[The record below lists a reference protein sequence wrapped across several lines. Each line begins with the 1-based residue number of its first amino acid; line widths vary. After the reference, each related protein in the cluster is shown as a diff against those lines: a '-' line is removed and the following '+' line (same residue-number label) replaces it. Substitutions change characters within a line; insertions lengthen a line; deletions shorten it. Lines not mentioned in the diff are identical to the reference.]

1 MQPIKLITLDFI
13 TKIMKKLI
21 TTLSFFAIIVSF
33 TSCVDDDTK
42 AGNADS
48 DIVTQ
53 EFTATKTIQDIVTFN
68 NTPTPVA
75 YTADD
80 IIEAYVTS
88 SDETGTFYNTI
99 SFQNIGTNTSQP
111 IGLSVS
117 ANFSS
122 YGKGFTPGRKAYIKL
137 KGLYTAVVD
146 GSLKIGSLYNGEIG
160 RISENEWQKYLFV
173 SATKVSE
180 ENMVRIVSLATASTN
195 TNLNTLIEIDN
206 VQFADGSLART
217 YFDVDS
223 GGSATNHNIVDI
235 AGGTTRYFRVSQY
248 ALFAYQNVPAGRG
261 KIRGIMTKY
270 GSDYQFIVRH
280 QNDVKLVNPRSY
292 TFNSALNENFE
303 SYALNQKGFTNY
315 LNFATSGTK
324 DWIVKTVNG
333 SKCIQMS
340 AYGGSLESN
349 KSYFVLPVDFT
360 TANTLSFQV
369 DADFYSTA
377 FGLKVYRT
385 TNYVP
390 GKKLSEATLFDI
402 SSSFIFPSAST
413 TTFNSAGTY
422 NIPTSIQGNGYIVFE
437 YTGSNISGTN
447 LNTTNCNIDNII
459 IN

>member
-1 MQPIKLITLDFI
+1 
-13 TKIMKKLI
+13 MKKLI
-21 TTLSFFAIIVSF
+21 TTLSIFALVVSF

-48 DIVTQ
+48 GIVTH
-53 EFTATKTIQDIVTFN
+53 EFTATKTVQDIVTFN
-68 NTPTPVA
+68 NTSTPVA

-88 SDETGTFYNTI
+88 SDETGTFYNSI
-99 SFQNIGTNTSQP
+99 SFQNIDTNTSQP
-111 IGLSVS
+111 IGFSVS
-117 ANFSS
+117 ANFAS

-180 ENMVRIVSLATASTN
+180 ENMVRTISLATAATN

-217 YFDVDS
+217 FFDIDS

-248 ALFAYQNVPAGRG
+248 ALFAYQNVPSGRG

-280 QNDVKLVNPRSY
+280 QNDVKLVNPRTY
-292 TFNSALNENFE
+292 TFNTTLNENFE
-303 SYALNQKGFTNY
+303 SYAVSQKGFTSY

-324 DWIVKTVNG
+324 DWIIKSVN
-333 SKCIQMS
+333 STKCIQMS
-340 AYGGSLESN
+340 AFGGSQESN
-349 KSYFVLPVDFT
+349 KSYFVVPVDFT
-360 TANTLSFQV
+360 AANSLTFQV
-369 DADFYSTA
+369 DADFYTGA

-385 TNYVP
+385 SDYVP
-390 GKKLSEATLFDI
+390 GKKISEATLYDI
-402 SSSFIFPSAST
+402 SSSFTLPLAAT
-413 TTFNSAGTY
+413 TSFASAGTY
-422 NIPTSIQGNGYIVFE
+422 TIPTSVQGNGYFIFE
-437 YTGSNISGTN
+437 YTGSNISGPN
-447 LNTTNCNIDNII
+447 LVTTNCNIDNIV

>member
-1 MQPIKLITLDFI
+1 
-13 TKIMKKLI
+13 MKKLI
-21 TTLSFFAIIVSF
+21 TSLSIFALVVSF

-42 AGNADS
+42 AGNADTG
-48 DIVTQ
+48 IVTQ
-53 EFTATKTIQDIVTFN
+53 EFTATKTVQDIVTFN
-68 NTPTPVA
+68 NTSTPVA
-75 YTADD
+75 YIADD

-88 SDETGTFYNTI
+88 SDETGTFYNSI
-99 SFQNIGTNTSQP
+99 SFQNIDTNTSQP
-111 IGLSVS
+111 IGFSVS
-117 ANFSS
+117 ANFAS

-180 ENMVRIVSLATASTN
+180 ENMVRTVSLATAATN

-217 YFDVDS
+217 FFDVDS

-235 AGGTTRYFRVSQY
+235 TGGTTRYFRVSKF
-248 ALFAYQNVPAGRG
+248 ALFAYQNIPSGRG

-280 QNDVKLVNPRSY
+280 QNDVKLVNPRTY
-292 TFNSALNENFE
+292 TFNSALTENFE
-303 SYALNQKGFTNY
+303 SYAVNQKGFTGY

-324 DWIVKTVNG
+324 DWIIKSVN
-333 SKCIQMS
+333 STKCVQMS
-340 AYGGSLESN
+340 AFGGSQESN
-349 KSYFVLPVDFT
+349 KSYFVVPVDFT
-360 TANTLSFQV
+360 AANSLTFQV
-369 DADFYSTA
+369 DADFYTNG

-385 TNYVP
+385 SDYVP
-390 GKKLSEATLFDI
+390 GKKISEATLFDI
-402 SSSFIFPSAST
+402 SSSFTFPGANTTSFASV
-413 TTFNSAGTY
+413 GTY
-422 NIPTSIQGNGYIVFE
+422 TIPTSVQGNGYFIFE
-437 YTGSNISGTN
+437 YTGSNISGPN
-447 LNTTNCNIDNII
+447 LVTTNCNIDNIV

>member
-1 MQPIKLITLDFI
+1 
-13 TKIMKKLI
+13 MKKLI
-21 TTLSFFAIIVSF
+21 TTLSIFTLVVSF
-33 TSCVDDDTK
+33 TSCVEDDTK
-42 AGNADS
+42 MGNPDS
-48 DIVTQ
+48 GIVTQ
-53 EFTATKTIQDIVTFN
+53 ELTPTKTVQDIVTFN

-80 IIEAYVTS
+80 VIEAYVTS

-99 SFQNIGTNTSQP
+99 SLQNIGTNTTQP

-122 YGKGFTPGRKAYIKL
+122 YAKGFTPGRKAYIKL
-137 KGLYTAVVD
+137 QGLYTAVVD
-146 GSLKIGSLYNGEIG
+146 GSLKIGSLYDGEIG
-160 RISENEWQKYLFV
+160 RISENEWQKHLFV

-180 ENMVRIVSLATASTN
+180 ENIVRTVSLATAATN
-195 TNLNTLIEIDN
+195 ANLNTLIEIDN

-235 AGGTTRYFRVSQY
+235 TGGTTRYFRVSQF
-248 ALFAYQNVPAGRG
+248 ALFAYQNVPSGRG

-270 GSDYQFIVRH
+270 GSDFQFIVRH
-280 QNDVKLVNPRSY
+280 QNDVKLTNPRTY
-292 TFNSALNENFE
+292 NFNGTLTENFE
-303 SYALNQKGFTNY
+303 SFAVNQKGFTSY

-324 DWIVKTVNG
+324 DWIVKSVNG

-340 AYGGSLESN
+340 AFGGDQESN
-349 KSYFVLPVDFT
+349 KSYFVIPVDFT
-360 TANTLSFQV
+360 MANSLTFQV

-385 TNYVP
+385 SDYVP

-402 SSSFIFPSAST
+402 SSSFTFPGANT
-413 TTFNSAGTY
+413 AAFASAGTY
-422 NIPTSIQGNGYIVFE
+422 NFPTSVQGNGYIVFE
-437 YTGSNISGTN
+437 YTGSNISGPN
-447 LNTTNCNIDNII
+447 LQTTNCNIDNIV

>member
-1 MQPIKLITLDFI
+1 MR
-13 TKIMKKLI
+13 KLI
-21 TTLSFFAIIVSF
+21 TTLSIFTLMVSF

-42 AGNADS
+42 MSNPETG
-48 DIVTQ
+48 IVTQ
-53 EFTATKTIQDIVTFN
+53 EFTVTKTVQDIVTFN

-99 SFQNIGTNTSQP
+99 CFQDINTNTSQP
-111 IGLSVS
+111 IGLSIS
-117 ANFSS
+117 ANFAS
-122 YGKGFTPGRKAYIKL
+122 YAKGFTPGRKAYIKL

-180 ENMVRIVSLATASTN
+180 ENMVRTISLSTAATNA
-195 TNLNTLIEIDN
+195 NLNTLIEIDN
-206 VQFADGSLART
+206 VQFADGSLSRT

-280 QNDVKLVNPRSY
+280 QNDVKLTNPRTY
-292 TFNSALNENFE
+292 TFNGTLTENFE
-303 SYALNQKGFTNY
+303 SYAVNQKGFTSY

-324 DWIVKTVNG
+324 DWIIKTVNS

-340 AYGGSLESN
+340 AFGGSQESN
-349 KSYFVLPVDFT
+349 KSYFVVPVDFT

-369 DADFYSTA
+369 DADFYSAA

-385 TNYVP
+385 SDYVP
-390 GKKLSEATLFDI
+390 GKKISEATLFDI
-402 SSSFIFPSAST
+402 SSSFTYPNAST
-413 TTFNSAGTY
+413 TVFSSAGTY
-422 NIPTSIQGNGYIVFE
+422 TIPTAVQGNGYIVFE
-437 YTGSNISGTN
+437 YTGSNISGPN
-447 LNTTNCNIDNII
+447 LNTTNCNIDNIV

>member
-1 MQPIKLITLDFI
+1 MKKFI
-13 TKIMKKLI
+13 TS
-21 TTLSFFAIIVSF
+21 LSIFALVVSF
-33 TSCVDDDTK
+33 TSCVDDDTNMDNPDT
-42 AGNADS
+42 G
-48 DIVTQ
+48 IVTY
-53 EFTATKTIQDIVTFN
+53 ELTATKTVQDIVTFN
-68 NTPTPVA
+68 NSAIPVQ

-80 IIEAYVTS
+80 IIEGYVTS
-88 SDETGTFYNTI
+88 TDETGTFYNSI
-99 SFQNIGTNTSQP
+99 SFQNIATNTSQP
-111 IGLSVS
+111 VGFSVS

-180 ENMVRIVSLATASTN
+180 DDMVRQVSLSTAASN
-195 TNLNTLIEIDN
+195 ANLNTLIEITN

-235 AGGTTRYFRVSQY
+235 AGGTTRYFRVSQF
-248 ALFAYQNVPAGRG
+248 ALFAYQNVPSGRG
-261 KIRGIMTKY
+261 IIRGVMTKY

-280 QNDVKLVNPRSY
+280 QNDVKLTNPRTY
-292 TFNSALNENFE
+292 TFNPSLTENFE
-303 SYALNQKGFTNY
+303 SFAANQKGFTSY

-324 DWIVKTVNG
+324 DWIIKTVNG

-340 AYGGSLESN
+340 AFGGSLESN
-349 KSYFVLPVDFT
+349 KSYFVVPVDFT
-360 TANTLSFQV
+360 AANSLTFQV

-377 FGLKVYRT
+377 FGLKVYRST
-385 TNYVP
+385 DYVP
-390 GKKLSEATLFDI
+390 GQKLSKATLFDI
-402 SSSFIFPSAST
+402 SSSFTFPGANT
-413 TTFNSAGTY
+413 TSFVSAGTY
-422 NIPTSIQGNGYIVFE
+422 TIPTSVQGNGYIIFE
-437 YTGSNISGTN
+437 YTGSNISGTS
-447 LNTTNCNIDNII
+447 LNTTNCNIDNIV

>member
-1 MQPIKLITLDFI
+1 
-13 TKIMKKLI
+13 MKKLI
-21 TTLSFFAIIVSF
+21 TSLSIFALVVSF

-42 AGNADS
+42 AGNADTG
-48 DIVTQ
+48 IVTQ
-53 EFTATKTIQDIVTFN
+53 EFTATKTVQDIVTFN
-68 NTPTPVA
+68 NTSTPVA
-75 YTADD
+75 YIADD

-88 SDETGTFYNTI
+88 SDETGTFYNSI
-99 SFQNIGTNTSQP
+99 SFQNIDTNTSQP
-111 IGLSVS
+111 IGFSVS
-117 ANFSS
+117 ANFAS

-180 ENMVRIVSLATASTN
+180 ENMVRTVSLATAATN

-217 YFDVDS
+217 FFDVDS

-235 AGGTTRYFRVSQY
+235 TGGTTRYFRVSKF
-248 ALFAYQNVPAGRG
+248 ALFAYQNIPSGRG

-280 QNDVKLVNPRSY
+280 QNDVKLVNPRTY
-292 TFNSALNENFE
+292 TFNSALTENFE
-303 SYALNQKGFTNY
+303 SYAVNQKGFTGY

-324 DWIVKTVNG
+324 DWIIKSVN
-333 SKCIQMS
+333 STKCVQMS
-340 AYGGSLESN
+340 AFGGSQESN
-349 KSYFVLPVDFT
+349 KSYFVVPVDFT
-360 TANTLSFQV
+360 AANSLTFQV
-369 DADFYSTA
+369 DADFYTNG

-385 TNYVP
+385 SDYVP
-390 GKKLSEATLFDI
+390 GKKISEATLFDV
-402 SSSFIFPSAST
+402 SSSFTFPGANT
-413 TTFNSAGTY
+413 TSFASAGTY
-422 NIPTSIQGNGYIVFE
+422 TIPTSVQGNGYFIFE
-437 YTGSNISGTN
+437 YTGSNISGPN
-447 LNTTNCNIDNII
+447 LVTTNCNIDNIV

>member
-1 MQPIKLITLDFI
+1 MKKFI
-13 TKIMKKLI
+13 TS
-21 TTLSFFAIIVSF
+21 LSIFALVVSF
-33 TSCVDDDTK
+33 TSCVDDDTNMDNPDT
-42 AGNADS
+42 G
-48 DIVTQ
+48 IVTYDL
-53 EFTATKTIQDIVTFN
+53 TATKTIQDIIAFN
-68 NTPTPVA
+68 NSALPVQ

-80 IIEAYVTS
+80 IIEGYVTS
-88 SDETGTFYNTI
+88 TDETGTFYNSI
-99 SFQNIGTNTSQP
+99 SFQNIATNTSQP
-111 IGLSVS
+111 VGFSVT

-180 ENMVRIVSLATASTN
+180 DDMVRQVSLSTAASN
-195 TNLNTLIEIDN
+195 ANLNTLIEITN

-235 AGGTTRYFRVSQY
+235 AGGTTRYFRVSQF
-248 ALFAYQNVPAGRG
+248 ALFAYQNVPSGRG
-261 KIRGIMTKY
+261 IIRGVMTKY

-280 QNDVKLVNPRSY
+280 QNDVKLTNPRTY
-292 TFNSALNENFE
+292 TFNSSLTENFE
-303 SYALNQKGFTNY
+303 SFAANQKGFTSY

-324 DWIVKTVNG
+324 DWIIKTVNG

-340 AYGGSLESN
+340 AFGGSLESN
-349 KSYFVLPVDFT
+349 KSYFVVPVDFT
-360 TANTLSFQV
+360 AANSLTFQV

-377 FGLKVYRT
+377 FGLKVYRSID
-385 TNYVP
+385 YVP
-390 GKKLSEATLFDI
+390 GQKLSKATLFDI
-402 SSSFIFPSAST
+402 SSSFTFPGANT
-413 TTFNSAGTY
+413 TSFVSAGTY
-422 NIPTSIQGNGYIVFE
+422 TIPTSVQGNGYIIFE
-437 YTGSNISGTN
+437 YTGSNISGTS
-447 LNTTNCNIDNII
+447 LNTTNCNIDNIV

>member
-1 MQPIKLITLDFI
+1 
-13 TKIMKKLI
+13 MKKLI
-21 TTLSFFAIIVSF
+21 ATLSIFTLMVSF

-42 AGNADS
+42 MGNPDS
-48 DIVTQ
+48 GIVTQ
-53 EFTATKTIQDIVTFN
+53 EFTATKTVQDIVTFN
-68 NTPTPVA
+68 NTPTPVL

-80 IIEAYVTS
+80 IIEVYVTS
-88 SDETGTFYNTI
+88 TDETGTFYNTI
-99 SFQNIGTNTSQP
+99 CFQNIATNTTQP

-180 ENMVRIVSLATASTN
+180 ESMVRTISLATAATN

-235 AGGTTRYFRVSQY
+235 AGGTTRYFRVSQF
-248 ALFAYQNVPAGRG
+248 ALFAYQNVPSGRG

-270 GSDYQFIVRH
+270 GSDFQFIIRH
-280 QNDVKLVNPRSY
+280 QNDVKLTNPRTY
-292 TFNSALNENFE
+292 NFNATLTENFE
-303 SYALNQKGFTNY
+303 SFALNQKGFTSY
-315 LNFATSGTK
+315 LNFAISGTK
-324 DWIVKTVNG
+324 DWIIKSVNG

-340 AYGGSLESN
+340 AFGGDQESN
-349 KSYFVLPVDFT
+349 KSYFVVPVDFT
-360 TANTLSFQV
+360 TANSLTFQV

-385 TNYVP
+385 LDYVP
-390 GKKLSEATLFDI
+390 GKKISEATLFDI
-402 SSSFIFPSAST
+402 SSSFTFPGANT
-413 TTFNSAGTY
+413 TSFASAGTY
-422 NIPTSIQGNGYIVFE
+422 TIPTSVQGNGYIVFE
-437 YTGSNISGTN
+437 YTGSNISGPN
-447 LNTTNCNIDNII
+447 LNTTNCNIDNIV